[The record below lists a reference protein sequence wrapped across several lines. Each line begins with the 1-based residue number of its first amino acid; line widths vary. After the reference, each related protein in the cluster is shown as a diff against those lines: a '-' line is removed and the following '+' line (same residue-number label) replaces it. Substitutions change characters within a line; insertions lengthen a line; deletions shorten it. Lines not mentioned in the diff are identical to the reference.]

1 MTGIKDIHEEV
12 SRLRRSDQACAI
24 ATIVRSSGSTPRKAG
39 AKMLVRADGSTLG
52 TVGGGRVEAD
62 VIERA
67 LSAIRDQ
74 KPDFVSFD
82 LSRGVDGL
90 LCGGTMDMFI
100 EPVLPDLQL
109 IIMGGGH
116 VGASLSRIA
125 GFLGYWVAVIDDR
138 EEYANS
144 TAVPTADLVRVND
157 FTNPFQGIVVDASS
171 YIVIAT
177 RGHTHDLDALQAA
190 LQTDAG
196 FIGLVGSS
204 GKKEA
209 LFKSLRRQGTTED
222 ALARVDVP
230 VGLPIGSVT
239 PEEIAVSIVAQI
251 IALRRGHGPGTWGD
265 PARGRALAADRTG

>member
-24 ATIVRSSGSTPRKAG
+24 TTIVRSSGSTPRKAG

-100 EPVLPDLQL
+100 EPVLPDLRL